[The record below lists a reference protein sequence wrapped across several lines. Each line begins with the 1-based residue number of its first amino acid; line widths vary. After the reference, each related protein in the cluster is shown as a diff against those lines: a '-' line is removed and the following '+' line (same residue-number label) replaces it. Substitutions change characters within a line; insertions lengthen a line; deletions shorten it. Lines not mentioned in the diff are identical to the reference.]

1 MKTAAADRPL
11 PASAPKLR
19 GSPLETR
26 WHDLTADANALSS
39 AGAHSEAI
47 GLYAKA
53 FDEARRLFEIARSRD
68 RKGEEAVCIL
78 VASAVD
84 AARNL
89 EAWGAPQDACLH
101 LKAAVALLI
110 ETLRSGDGGSAL
122 KSAAA
127 QHLPRLLAEV
137 HRGPPEA
144 QDAGPDAGSDRAEL
158 VRHAKAAALDYWKGL
173 AT

>member
-11 PASAPKLR
+11 PASAPKVCS
-19 GSPLETR
+19 SPLETR
-26 WHDLTADANALSS
+26 WRDLILDANALSS
-39 AGAHSEAI
+39 AGAHSEAM

-53 FDEARRLFEIARSRD
+53 LDEARRLFEIARSRD
-68 RKGEEAVCIL
+68 RDGEEAVCIL
-78 VASAVD
+78 VSSAVN

-89 EAWGAPQDACLH
+89 EAWGAPQDACLP
-101 LKAAVALLI
+101 LRAAVSLLI

-127 QHLPRLLAEV
+127 QHLPRLLAEL
-137 HRGPPEA
+137 HRDQPEA
-144 QDAGPDAGSDRAEL
+144 PDVGSDRAEL
-158 VRHAKAAALDYWKGL
+158 VRHAKAAALAHWKGL

>member
-11 PASAPKLR
+11 PTPAPTLR

-26 WHDLTADANALSS
+26 WRDLTVDANALFS
-39 AGAHSEAI
+39 AGAHSEAM

-68 RKGEEAVCIL
+68 RNGEEAVCIL
-78 VASAVD
+78 IASAVN

-89 EAWGAPQDACLH
+89 EAWGAPQDGGTA
-101 LKAAVALLI
+101 LKTAVSLLI
-110 ETLRSGDGGSAL
+110 ETLRSGDGSSAL

-137 HRGPPEA
+137 HRRPPDAPEA
-144 QDAGPDAGSDRAEL
+144 GTDRAEL
-158 VRHAKAAALDYWKGL
+158 LEHAKAAALAHWKGL